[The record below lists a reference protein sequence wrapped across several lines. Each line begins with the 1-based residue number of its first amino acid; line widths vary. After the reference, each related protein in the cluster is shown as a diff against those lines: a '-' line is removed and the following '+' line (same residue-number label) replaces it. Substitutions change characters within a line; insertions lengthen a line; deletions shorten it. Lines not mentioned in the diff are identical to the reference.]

1 MIHEHSWG
9 FSAISFDSNCGF
21 QLGKATNRR
30 KQWEVNHNK
39 HMPDYDPVGMSILPQ
54 WTSFHGNRPVSV
66 VSLHAYRSYIF
77 TKLSLL
83 LRWLPPSNR
92 DAQTS
97 KRTSPTHLI
106 RLIRMDGITNRGWSK
121 LVQRLFIIHPCP
133 DIFTASTKAPRP
145 TWCMER
151 SFHRKADIAAL
162 HQPLN
167 TLWVCAR
174 YSDP

>member
-77 TKLSLL
+77 TKLSCLINFSYSAASGVWFSPVQTL
-83 LRWLPPSNR
+83 IVNLPHWGPTGPTNVTQSYTHWFHQQHPATR
-92 DAQTS
+92 
-97 KRTSPTHLI
+97 KRIP
-106 RLIRMDGITNRGWSK
+106 
-121 LVQRLFIIHPCP
+121 LVMRFGLEEELHSLWFIV
-133 DIFTASTKAPRP
+133 S
-145 TWCMER
+145 
-151 SFHRKADIAAL
+151 SFCV
-162 HQPLN
+162 HQL
-167 TLWVCAR
+167 TLKH
-174 YSDP
+174 